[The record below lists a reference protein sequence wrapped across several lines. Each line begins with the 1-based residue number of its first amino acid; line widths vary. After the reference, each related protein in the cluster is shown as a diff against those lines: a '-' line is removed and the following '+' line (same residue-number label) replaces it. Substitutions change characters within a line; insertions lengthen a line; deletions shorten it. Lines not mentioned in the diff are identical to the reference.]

1 MVGFIIN
8 SMSYASVAA
17 SNAPPLSQQPQPDP
31 ALLTTTPPTHCA
43 VADDAAKVNIVGP
56 GFKDHPRTYTSEA
69 NKIIYNDPVSSPSPK
84 PKKEPENEY
93 ENVWETTKSYL
104 LQPGVA
110 GGLIGIGDALFPIH
124 KGSKLT

>member
-1 MVGFIIN
+1 
-8 SMSYASVAA
+8 MSYASVAA
-17 SNAPPLSQQPQPDP
+17 SNAPPQSRPDP

-43 VADDAAKVNIVGP
+43 VADDTAKVNIVGP

-69 NKIIYNDPVSSPSPK
+69 NKIIYYDTGTPPSPK

-93 ENVWETTKSYL
+93 DNVWETAKSYL

-110 GGLIGIGDALFPIH
+110 GGLIGIGDALCPTH
-124 KGSKLT
+124 RSSKLT